1 VNVIFNAILASLI
14 CIAITGCASTDMSRT
29 PLVYIE
35 QSQLSNARNI
45 NRLGEL
51 MRYYDS
57 LHEKKTHQLAEEY
70 DFAKNNLEVSSD
82 AESRFKYILLIS
94 MPNTAYTD
102 IKGALDLLK
111 NWPQEALLSPN
122 LISFRKLLIMLLTEQ
137 QTVRTRARNL
147 SQQLKTSE
155 EQVKTLQ
162 KRIDA
167 IKNMERTPFRRINP

>member
-1 VNVIFNAILASLI
+1 
-14 CIAITGCASTDMSRT
+14 
-29 PLVYIE
+29 
-35 QSQLSNARNI
+35 
-45 NRLGEL
+45 
-51 MRYYDS
+51 
-57 LHEKKTHQLAEEY
+57 
-70 DFAKNNLEVSSD
+70 
-82 AESRFKYILLIS
+82 